1 MIGKIVKRMSGE
13 EMLLMRIFKS
23 DRVGPVIGNELDRKA
38 LSNPMP
44 RRRRTEHNWSGR
56 TRTFA
61 MRRSARL
68 AA

>member
-23 DRVGPVIGNELDRKA
+23 DRVGPVIENELDRRA
-38 LSNPMP
+38 LSNPIP
-44 RRRRTEHNWSGR
+44 RRRWTENDWAG
-56 TRTFA
+56 RTFA

>member
-1 MIGKIVKRMSGE
+1 MIAKIAKQMSGE
-13 EMLLMRIFKS
+13 KLLLMRIFKGN
-23 DRVGPVIGNELDRKA
+23 RVGPMIKNELDRRA

-44 RRRRTEHNWSGR
+44 RRKLTENNWAG
-56 TRTFA
+56 RTFA